1 MTLRRVCP
9 ILKGMARLL
18 LFLTLLLLPGL
29 AAAQDASPD
38 GPPVASNDIKSFS
51 EDQLFARLAAVDGP
65 SPQAKRLEAE
75 ILRRFHH
82 SGSETADLLF
92 ARALEA
98 MSAQEHALC
107 LDLLDE
113 VILLRPDFA
122 EAWNKRATVYFLQ
135 RDYGNSLA
143 DIRKTLALEPRHF
156 GALAG
161 LGMILETL
169 GRDEEALRALQRAL
183 DLNPQLESVRESV
196 DSLEKKLSGRAI

>member
-1 MTLRRVCP
+1 
-9 ILKGMARLL
+9 MARLFL
-18 LFLTLLLLPGL
+18 LLTLLVLPGL
-29 AAAQDASPD
+29 AAAQNASAD
-38 GPPVASNDIKSFS
+38 DPPVAGTDISSFS
-51 EDQLFARLAAVDGP
+51 EDQLFAKLAAMDEP

-98 MSAQEHALC
+98 MNAQEHALS

-113 VILLRPDFA
+113 VILIRPDFA

-161 LGMILETL
+161 LGMILESL
-169 GRDEEALRALQRAL
+169 GRDEEALRALNRAL
-183 DLNPQLESVRESV
+183 DLNPQLESVRESA
-196 DSLEKKLSGRAI
+196 DSLEKKMSGRAI

>member
-1 MTLRRVCP
+1 
-9 ILKGMARLL
+9 MARLFL
-18 LFLTLLLLPGL
+18 LLTLLVLPGL
-29 AAAQDASPD
+29 AAAQDASAD
-38 GPPVASNDIKSFS
+38 GLPVAGNDITSFS
-51 EDQLFARLAAVDGP
+51 EDQLFAKLAAMEEP
-65 SPQAKRLEAE
+65 SLQAKRLEAE

-82 SGSETADLLF
+82 SGSETADLLL

-98 MSAQEHALC
+98 MNAQEHALS

-161 LGMILETL
+161 LGMILENL
-169 GRDEEALRALQRAL
+169 GRDEEALRALHRAL
-183 DLNPQLESVRESV
+183 DLNPQLQSVRESV